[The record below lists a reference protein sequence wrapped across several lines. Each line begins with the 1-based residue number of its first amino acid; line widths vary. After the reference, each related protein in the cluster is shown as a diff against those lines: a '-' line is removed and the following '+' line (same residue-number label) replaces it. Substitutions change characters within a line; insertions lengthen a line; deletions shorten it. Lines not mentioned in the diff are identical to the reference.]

1 MKPSK
6 KQLANLRPPFTSDQD
21 REKAAKNGK
30 KGGEISADKRRKR
43 KKLREELELLLESR
57 VMFDGKERSRN
68 EAISLAV
75 IKRAMDGDPT
85 AFKIIRETL
94 GEDAPTEVNFNA
106 NIESGVSFGDLSKE
120 QIAALLTDAKADK

>member
-1 MKPSK
+1 MADKRD
-6 KQLANLRPPFTSDQD
+6 NLRLYTSSQN
-21 REKAAKNGK
+21 REEASKNGK
-30 KGGEISADKRRKR
+30 KGGVASGIARRKR
-43 KKLREELELLLESR
+43 KMLREELSMLLSTS
-57 VMFDGKERSRN
+57 VMFEGKERTMN

-94 GEDAPTEVNFNA
+94 GEDTPTEVNFNA

>member
-1 MKPSK
+1 MADKRD
-6 KQLANLRPPFTSDQD
+6 NLRVYTSSQN
-21 REKAAKNGK
+21 REEASKNGK
-30 KGGEISADKRRKR
+30 KGGVASGIARRKR
-43 KKLREELELLLESR
+43 KMLREELSMLLSTS
-57 VMFDGKERSRN
+57 VMFEGKERTMN

-75 IKRAMDGDPT
+75 IRRAMDGDPT

-94 GEDAPTEVNFNA
+94 GEDTPTEVNFNA

>member
-1 MKPSK
+1 MADKRD
-6 KQLANLRPPFTSDQD
+6 NLRVYTSSQN
-21 REKAAKNGK
+21 REEASKNGK
-30 KGGEISADKRRKR
+30 KGGVASGIARRKR
-43 KKLREELELLLESR
+43 KMLREELSMLLSTS
-57 VMFDGKERSRN
+57 VMFEGKERTMN

-94 GEDAPTEVNFNA
+94 GEDTPTEVNLNA

>member
-1 MKPSK
+1 MADKRD
-6 KQLANLRPPFTSDQD
+6 NLRVYTSSQN
-21 REKAAKNGK
+21 REEASKNGK
-30 KGGEISADKRRKR
+30 KGGVASGIARRKR
-43 KKLREELELLLESR
+43 KMLREELSMLLSTS
-57 VMFDGKERSRN
+57 VMFEGKERTMN

-94 GEDAPTEVNFNA
+94 GEDTPTEVNFNA
-106 NIESGVSFGDLSKE
+106 KIESGVSFGDLSKE

>member
-1 MKPSK
+1 MADKRD
-6 KQLANLRPPFTSDQD
+6 NLRVYTSSQN
-21 REKAAKNGK
+21 REEASKNGK
-30 KGGEISADKRRKR
+30 KGGVASGIARRKR
-43 KKLREELELLLESR
+43 KMLREELSMLLSTS
-57 VMFDGKERSRN
+57 VMFEGKERTMN

-94 GEDAPTEVNFNA
+94 GEDTPTEVNLNA

-120 QIAALLTDAKADK
+120 QIAAPLTDAKADK